1 MEEEYSDEY
10 SYDLKIT
17 KDRIAVLIG
26 TKGETKNDLEKIS
39 NCRINVDSKEGD
51 VTLEGKDAIMLFALR
66 EVIKAIA
73 RGFNPEIA
81 KQLLKQDNILE
92 IISLN
97 EYSREKS
104 HQQRLKGRVIGIDG
118 KSRNTI
124 EQLTECYISVYGK
137 TIAIIGTIEMC
148 AICKKS
154 VESLLSG
161 SPHANVYKWLERQ
174 RKLIKKKDIAM
185 GGF

>member
-1 MEEEYSDEY
+1 MADEEY

-26 TKGETKNDLEKIS
+26 TKGETKHDIEKET
-39 NCRINVDSKEGD
+39 NCHIDVDSKEGD
-51 VTLEGKDAIMLFALR
+51 VTISGKDAVTLFALR

-81 KQLLKQDNILE
+81 KQLLKQDYILE

-97 EYSREKS
+97 DYSREKS
-104 HQQRLKGRVIGIDG
+104 HQQRLKGRVIGMEG
-118 KSRNTI
+118 KARNNI
-124 EQLTECYISVYGK
+124 ENLTECYISVYGK
-137 TIAIIGTIEMC
+137 TIGIIGKVDMVG
-148 AICKKS
+148 ICKRAL
-154 VESLLSG
+154 ESLLGG

-174 RKLIKKKDIAM
+174 RRLMKRRSLEDI
-185 GGF
+185 GF

>member
-1 MEEEYSDEY
+1 MDDYY

-26 TKGETKNDLEKIS
+26 TKGETKKDLEKET
-39 NCRINVDSKEGD
+39 NCKIQVDSKEGD
-51 VTLEGKDAIMLFALR
+51 VTLSGKDAIMLFALR

-73 RGFNPEIA
+73 RGFNPDIA

-97 EYSREKS
+97 DYSREKS
-104 HQQRLKGRVIGIDG
+104 HQLRLKGRVIGLEG
-118 KSRNTI
+118 KARNTI
-124 EQLTECYISVYGK
+124 ETLTECYISVYGK
-137 TIAIIGTIEMC
+137 TISMIGTIEMC
-148 AICKKS
+148 AICKKA
-154 VESLLSG
+154 VETLLSG

-174 RKLIKKKDIAM
+174 RKLIKKKDLAM

>member
-1 MEEEYSDEY
+1 MPDEEY

-26 TKGETKNDLEKIS
+26 AKGETKSELERETK
-39 NCRINVDSKEGD
+39 CRIQVDSKEGD
-51 VTLEGKDAIMLFALR
+51 VTLSGKDAVTLFALR
-66 EVIKAIA
+66 EVVKAIA
-73 RGFNPEIA
+73 RGFNPDLA
-81 KQLLKQDNILE
+81 KQLLKQDYILE

-97 EYSREKS
+97 DYSKEKS
-104 HQQRLKGRVIGIDG
+104 HQQRLKGRVIGMEG
-118 KSRNTI
+118 KARHTI
-124 EQLTECYISVYGK
+124 EELTECYISVYGK
-137 TIAIIGTIEMC
+137 TISVLGKIEMVS
-148 AICKKS
+148 ICKRS

-174 RKLIKKKDIAM
+174 RRLMKRKSLEG

>member
-1 MEEEYSDEY
+1 MVDEEY

-26 TKGETKNDLEKIS
+26 TKGETKHDIEKET
-39 NCRINVDSKEGD
+39 NCKINVDSNEGD
-51 VTLEGKDAIMLFALR
+51 VNISGKDAVMLFALR

-81 KQLLKQDNILE
+81 KQLLKQDYSLE

-97 EYSREKS
+97 DYSREKN
-104 HQQRLKGRVIGIDG
+104 HQQRLKGRVIGMEG
-118 KSRNTI
+118 KARANI
-124 EQLTECYISVYGK
+124 ENLTECYVSVYGK
-137 TIAIIGTIEMC
+137 TIAIIGKIEMVS
-148 AICKKS
+148 ICKRAI
-154 VESLLSG
+154 ESLLSG
-161 SPHANVYKWLERQ
+161 SPHKNVYKWLERQ
-174 RKLIKKKDIAM
+174 RRMMKRRSFEE

>member
-1 MEEEYSDEY
+1 MDDEEY

-26 TKGETKNDLEKIS
+26 TKGETKQEIERET
-39 NCRINVDSKEGD
+39 NCRIQVDSKEGD
-51 VTLEGKDAIMLFALR
+51 VTLSGKDAVTLFALR

-73 RGFNPEIA
+73 RGFNPDIA
-81 KQLLKQDNILE
+81 KQLLKQDYILE

-97 EYSREKS
+97 EYSKEKS
-104 HQQRLKGRVIGIDG
+104 HQQRLKGRVIGMEG
-118 KSRNTI
+118 KSRSNI
-124 EQLTECYISVYGK
+124 ENLTECYISVYGK
-137 TIAIIGTIEMC
+137 TIAVIGKIDMVN
-148 AICKKS
+148 ICKRA
-154 VESLLSG
+154 VESLLGG

-174 RKLIKKKDIAM
+174 RRLLKKRSFEE